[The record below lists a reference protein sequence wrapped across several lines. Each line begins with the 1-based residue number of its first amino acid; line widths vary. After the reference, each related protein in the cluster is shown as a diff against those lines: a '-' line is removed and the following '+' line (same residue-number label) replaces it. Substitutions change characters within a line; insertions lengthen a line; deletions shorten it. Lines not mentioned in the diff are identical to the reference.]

1 MQVSPSPTTPASVD
15 LGLLSPVPDTDLE
28 DYEPSE
34 PSVHDEAMQ
43 PQLSMPPSV
52 AEPGGEPDPVQD
64 DLHPTL
70 APPAGGPETFQ
81 QLRARLDRQET
92 ISFRP
97 PLGELHPTFTAPP
110 APETFQDHRARVD
123 RQETISHHPYGPT
136 RPVVSRATPY
146 SADSPSASEAA
157 FSCDVLPESG
167 ARLPCGWTYAAD
179 GSLSLGAI
187 ADQWELSGRHLVRRH
202 FVARSALFSPS
213 SPGDC
218 PVPVHMLGKGRTTF
232 RGNHRHDD
240 RWRGRSDTERGEEDH
255 ALWTGRT
262 VFKIQ
267 PRFVEEA
274 RAAFAAAS
282 GGHATHAAPV
292 HKDSLSERTLGLSD
306 LLAFQ
311 EAKRKELASFLS
323 ELCVGI

>member
-1 MQVSPSPTTPASVD
+1 MALHGAQLIRAAPEHLRADMLDAPLSSESPGQALDSLRGRGTTTYLDLNRANRRSRDDVVSDDEADEPDAKSAKLPRLAGPISLGDAAPFGSAPAVQVSPSPTTPASVD

-64 DLHPTL
+64 DLHPTF

-187 ADQWELSGRHLVRRH
+187 ADHL
-202 FVARSALFSPS
+202 A
-213 SPGDC
+213 G
-218 PVPVHMLGKGRTTF
+218 T
-232 RGNHRHDD
+232 
-240 RWRGRSDTERGEEDH
+240 
-255 ALWTGRT
+255 
-262 VFKIQ
+262 
-267 PRFVEEA
+267 
-274 RAAFAAAS
+274 
-282 GGHATHAAPV
+282 
-292 HKDSLSERTLGLSD
+292 
-306 LLAFQ
+306 
-311 EAKRKELASFLS
+311 
-323 ELCVGI
+323 